1 MEMSTIKVKH
11 SWTKDPEEASTWLN
25 NIKGPVACDF
35 EVAVKYTKEAMESM
49 KQEYELI
56 KDDESKFDQAKSLY
70 SKIKATGLSHP
81 YYCIIT
87 HFSFAESEDEGK
99 VIVLDN
105 KNTARF
111 VLRWLIETDV
121 KQLWHNASFD
131 FKHIQFHTGKFPKVY
146 EDTQIA
152 SKCLMNHVEVY
163 KANTGLKML
172 MGHHYGNWAVSAD
185 NFTLEQMYNED
196 LIAYAAVDAC
206 ATYKLWTEIEQ
217 YTKVPHSE

>member
-1 MEMSTIKVKH
+1 MEIEPIKVQH
-11 SWTKDPEEASTWLN
+11 EWTKDPEETSKWLN

-35 EVAVKYTKEAMESM
+35 EVAVKYSKDDMQKM
-49 KQEYELI
+49 KDKYELI
-56 KDDESKFDQAKSLY
+56 KNDDSKFDEAKSLY

-81 YYCIIT
+81 YYCMIT
-87 HFSFAESEDEGK
+87 HFSFAESEDKGK
-99 VIVLDN
+99 VIVIDS
-105 KNTARF
+105 KKTAQF

-131 FKHIQFHTGKFPKVY
+131 FKHIEFHTGKFPKVY

-185 NFTLEQMYNED
+185 YFTIEEMYNED
-196 LIAYAAVDAC
+196 LIKYAAIDAC
-206 ATYKLWTEIEQ
+206 ATFKLWKEIEK
-217 YTKVPHSE
+217 YSKGV